1 MRLQIVFG
9 GIILAVAGY
18 ASELSFFRASSQN
31 PYHLSIGAVLFDS
44 SGRIACHHFKKVP
57 GHPGH
62 EDIYILMRE
71 TMENGETIFDT
82 LHRGLREEFGAIGKP
97 VAFLGSLVGTLPEE
111 KFPFEK
117 TTLYIACQV
126 VDWDAAKRDPDDL
139 EGVSLIEWLDPQE
152 LIAIMQRQGNCFKRV
167 DVDESEMIRRALKM
181 IQ

>member
-1 MRLQIVFG
+1 MRSLIFG

-18 ASELSFFRASSQN
+18 GSDLSFFRASSQN
-31 PYHLSIGAVLFDS
+31 PYHLSVGAVLFDS

-82 LHRGLREEFGAIGKP
+82 LHRGLREEFGAIGNP
-97 VAFLGSLVGTLPEE
+97 VAFLGSLVGALPEE

-117 TTLYIACQV
+117 TTLYVACRV
-126 VDWDAAKRDPDDL
+126 VDWDAAKRDADDL

-152 LIAIMQRQGNCFKRV
+152 LIAKMQRQGACFKRV
-167 DVDESEMIRRALKM
+167 DVDESEMIRRALNT